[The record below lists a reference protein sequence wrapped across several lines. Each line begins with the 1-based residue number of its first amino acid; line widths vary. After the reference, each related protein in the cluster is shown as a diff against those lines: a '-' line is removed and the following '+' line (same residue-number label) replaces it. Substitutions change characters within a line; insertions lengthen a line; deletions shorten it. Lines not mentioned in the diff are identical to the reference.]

1 MPTSTNTTS
10 LAATLQRAHRLSVR
24 QYRSE
29 LTRLGLTARQAAVL
43 LAVYAEP
50 GMGVTDAAEQVGA
63 DLPTTSALVAKMA
76 ERQLIMR
83 GDDPGDRRRSR
94 LYLTEDGH
102 AMVMPVMA
110 ARDAADARITLAA
123 GDDAEALR
131 AILAHLIAGLTGA
144 ATVQPMKDLS

>member
-63 DLPTTSALVAKMA
+63 DLPTTSALVA
-76 ERQLIMR
+76 
-83 GDDPGDRRRSR
+83 
-94 LYLTEDGH
+94 
-102 AMVMPVMA
+102 PVMA

-144 ATVQPMKDLS
+144 GTVQPMKDLS